1 MKQSK
6 SGTSISVKLYLF
18 ITLTVL
24 LTALGM
30 AILSYRIN
38 AGQID
43 RYYKESAYD
52 SAVNFASLVDG
63 DYLAKLRA
71 AAESEEFQRIREA
84 AEEADDEQMI
94 QEYLEAHGLWEG
106 YTENRNKLIKYLGN
120 MSAIKYLYI
129 IAIGDMDALYD
140 MYLIDDDENPIYET
154 GYYEEREPEPRGI
167 DCTKTV
173 EPTISTGD
181 WGWLCSA
188 YAPVYD
194 SSGNLV
200 CQIGCDYSMDEVM
213 AERHRALLYIILTA
227 IGLTL
232 IVLIGAGVL
241 INRTVIHPL
250 DSLTAEMT
258 KFRPTVNASYTE
270 AGVADLDINSRDEIN
285 ELYSGIRTMQMSI
298 VDYLNDLDTLQKDK
312 ERAEES
318 IRSRD
323 EQIGQISKE
332 VYVDV
337 LTGVGSKAAY
347 TKKADELNAGIA
359 AGNRQF
365 GIVMVDMNDLKMIND
380 TYGHEKGD
388 EYIKGCCRKICDTFK
403 HSPVF
408 RIGGDEFI
416 AVVQGQDFKNLIALT
431 GALKDT
437 YRNTSADHDVSPWER
452 YSAAVG
458 TAVCTSADQ
467 SAEDVFKR
475 ADDAMYRD
483 KNLYKQ
489 SFGSYR

>member
-1 MKQSK
+1 
-6 SGTSISVKLYLF
+6 
-18 ITLTVL
+18 
-24 LTALGM
+24 
-30 AILSYRIN
+30 
-38 AGQID
+38 
-43 RYYKESAYD
+43 
-52 SAVNFASLVDG
+52 
-63 DYLAKLRA
+63 
-71 AAESEEFQRIREA
+71 
-84 AEEADDEQMI
+84 
-94 QEYLEAHGLWEG
+94 
-106 YTENRNKLIKYLGN
+106 
-120 MSAIKYLYI
+120 
-129 IAIGDMDALYD
+129 
-140 MYLIDDDENPIYET
+140 
-154 GYYEEREPEPRGI
+154 
-167 DCTKTV
+167 
-173 EPTISTGD
+173 
-181 WGWLCSA
+181 
-188 YAPVYD
+188 
-194 SSGNLV
+194 
-200 CQIGCDYSMDEVM
+200 
-213 AERHRALLYIILTA
+213 
-227 IGLTL
+227 
-232 IVLIGAGVL
+232 
-241 INRTVIHPL
+241 
-250 DSLTAEMT
+250 
-258 KFRPTVNASYTE
+258 
-270 AGVADLDINSRDEIN
+270 
-285 ELYSGIRTMQMSI
+285 MQMSI

-347 TKKADELNAGIA
+347 TKKVDELNAGIA